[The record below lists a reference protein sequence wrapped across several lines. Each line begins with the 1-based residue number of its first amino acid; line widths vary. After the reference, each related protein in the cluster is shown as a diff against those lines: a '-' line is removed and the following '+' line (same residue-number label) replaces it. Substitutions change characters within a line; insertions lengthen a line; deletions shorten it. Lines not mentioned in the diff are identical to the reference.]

1 WDGWLLLGI
10 AVVSALPIVL
20 VVLGSIAV
28 PGGSLEAFGVKI
40 RWAETLTTVG
50 ITIPPRLGVTVGLPM
65 RDSGTRE
72 ILATLREASR
82 HAVAVVDLEDGQAW
96 WETRLLVLSAGSVRR
111 GHPSV
116 VVFVATEEG
125 VERRF
130 QGWALATDV
139 ERGLLAARDDLRL
152 AYERAAV

>member
-1 WDGWLLLGI
+1 
-10 AVVSALPIVL
+10 
-20 VVLGSIAV
+20 
-28 PGGSLEAFGVKI
+28 
-40 RWAETLTTVG
+40 
-50 ITIPPRLGVTVGLPM
+50 PPRLGVTVGLPM

-152 AYERAAV
+152 AYERAAVAARRWDLALPPTVPNGDPGLPWPTPDVAKKWVVFPRSDSGLRNELAAEQ